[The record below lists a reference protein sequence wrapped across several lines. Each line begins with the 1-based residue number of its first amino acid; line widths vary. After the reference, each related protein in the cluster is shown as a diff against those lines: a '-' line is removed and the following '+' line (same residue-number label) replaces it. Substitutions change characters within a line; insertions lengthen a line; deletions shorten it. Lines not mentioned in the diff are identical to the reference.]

1 MTDKVVVTGLGALS
15 SLGIDVDSM
24 MYRLREGYSGLVP
37 SSIFGYSTALGYVHP
52 AFDTPEDV
60 GDVSRDRGTLM
71 ALDVAKQA
79 ITQANQQGTLSLH
92 GVARGELENQ
102 GLRLGVYWGVGLA
115 GAHWIERNYLEYCP
129 DPQDSRPS
137 PWTVPAIMPNAPAA
151 AIAMEYKARGA
162 CVTFA
167 NACTSSAMAI
177 GEATLALQRGD
188 LDVAIVGGS
197 DASLVPG
204 MLHAWARMRV
214 LARNSPDSADHAS
227 RPFDTNRNGICLAEG
242 AASLVLERE
251 EHAWNRGA
259 RALARVVGYGH
270 SCDAVD
276 LTEPAALGQAF
287 AMQKALRH
295 AHIPAAAIGYVNAHA
310 TGTRKGDATE
320 IMALHQVLG
329 ATFSDTPISSVKSAL
344 GHTVGAAGALEA
356 VVSVRALQ
364 ERWIPP
370 TTFLRNIDPHFSD
383 AYLLR
388 GQGIK
393 VPDLEYVMSNSFG
406 FGGSNAALVFAQP

>member
-1 MTDKVVVTGLGALS
+1 MTKKVVVTGLGALS
-15 SLGIDVDSM
+15 SLGIDVDST
-24 MYRLREGYSGLVP
+24 MYRIREGYSGLVP
-37 SSIFGYSTALGYVHP
+37 SSIGGYPTALGYVHP
-52 AFDTPEDV
+52 AFDTPEDA

-71 ALDVAKQA
+71 ALDVAHQA
-79 ITQANQQGTLSLH
+79 VRQATQQGTLSLQVKDEVESEPE
-92 GVARGELENQ
+92 GS
-102 GLRLGVYWGVGLA
+102 RLGVYWGVGLA
-115 GAHWIERNYLEYCP
+115 GAHWIEHNYMEYCP
-129 DPQDSRPS
+129 DPEDSRPS

-151 AIAMEYKARGA
+151 AVAMEYKARGA
-162 CVTFA
+162 CVTYA
-167 NACTSSAMAI
+167 NACASSAMAI

-214 LARNSPDSADHAS
+214 LARNAPESADHAS
-227 RPFDTNRNGICLAEG
+227 RPFDANRNGICLAEG
-242 AASLVLERE
+242 AACLVLERE

-259 RALARVVGYGH
+259 RALARVAGYGH

-276 LTEPAALGQAF
+276 LTEPAALGQAL
-287 AMQKALRH
+287 AMQKALGH
-295 AHIPAAAIGYVNAHA
+295 AHIPPSAIGYVNAHA
-310 TGTRKGDATE
+310 TGTRMGDATE

-329 ATFSDTPISSVKSAL
+329 ATFSETPISSVKSAL
-344 GHTVGAAGALEA
+344 GHTIGASGALEA

-383 AYLLR
+383 AYLLK
-388 GQGIK
+388 GQGIN
-393 VPDLEYVMSNSFG
+393 VPNLDYVLSNSFG
-406 FGGSNAALVFAQP
+406 FGGINAALVLGQP